1 MVKSVIENKYEI
13 WLTISIATAILFS
26 FSGLKIAF
34 SSPYIVQD
42 DARQYIFWMQQFSDP
57 ELFANDLIANYFQ
70 SVTPVGFINLY
81 RFVSSLAID
90 IFWFNKISTLILC
103 ITTTIYCFL
112 VCIEIFPVPFAGFLS
127 SLLINQNLWMVDDLS
142 SGTPRAYIYVLLLAF
157 IYYLLK
163 NKLIPCLITIVL
175 QGLFYPVA
183 VLISITVL
191 FIRILRFQ
199 KLSKVGLYGLFTGI
213 LILVIYSL
221 QISEFAPIVT
231 VNEAKVLPEFLPQGR
246 SAFFTNSFTQFWLT
260 DRRSGL
266 FPIEWQYSLMCAYGI
281 GLWWLKQL
289 PDKFPLVKKIDRNIA
304 IIGELAIASILLF
317 FLAHILLFK
326 LHLPGRY
333 THHTSRIIIALI
345 DGITLAIVF
354 QRINVWLRNKI
365 NKNYVLWQLVSII
378 LLLSPLLYPTYAIQ
392 SYPERLGYVR
402 GESPQLYQFLQQQP
416 KDIRIATLSKEANFI
431 PSLAARSVLVA
442 EEYAIPYHR
451 GYYKQISQRV
461 RDLITVQYSNEKS
474 VITSFIQQYNINL
487 FIIDRQSWNANYLE
501 SNPWLQQFEPEID
514 RAIKDLENKQ
524 NLILKQY
531 SDLCNIFQT
540 KDIMVIDSDCILK
553 K

>member
-1 MVKSVIENKYEI
+1 
-13 WLTISIATAILFS
+13 
-26 FSGLKIAF
+26 
-34 SSPYIVQD
+34 
-42 DARQYIFWMQQFSDP
+42 
-57 ELFANDLIANYFQ
+57 
-70 SVTPVGFINLY
+70 
-81 RFVSSLAID
+81 
-90 IFWFNKISTLILC
+90 
-103 ITTTIYCFL
+103 
-112 VCIEIFPVPFAGFLS
+112 
-127 SLLINQNLWMVDDLS
+127 
-142 SGTPRAYIYVLLLAF
+142 
-157 IYYLLK
+157 
-163 NKLIPCLITIVL
+163 
-175 QGLFYPVA
+175 
-183 VLISITVL
+183 
-191 FIRILRFQ
+191 
-199 KLSKVGLYGLFTGI
+199 
-213 LILVIYSL
+213 
-221 QISEFAPIVT
+221 
-231 VNEAKVLPEFLPQGR
+231 
-246 SAFFTNSFTQFWLT
+246 
-260 DRRSGL
+260 
-266 FPIEWQYSLMCAYGI
+266 MCAYGI

-514 RAIKDLENKQ
+514 RVIKDLENKQ

-540 KDIMVIDSDCILK
+540 KDIVVIDSDCILK